1 MKTTTQRRRRLVH
14 RLAVALAA
22 ALLAAPAAQAMP
34 LEPPHDS
41 VGGEQPQVVAEP
53 DGLDWTDAGIGAGA
67 ATVATLLAVGAGTLA
82 HRRRLANSHP
92 RVQGTAS

>member
-34 LEPPHDS
+34 LEPPPGPVD
-41 VGGEQPQVVAEP
+41 GEPPQVVAEP

-92 RVQGTAS
+92 RVQGTPS